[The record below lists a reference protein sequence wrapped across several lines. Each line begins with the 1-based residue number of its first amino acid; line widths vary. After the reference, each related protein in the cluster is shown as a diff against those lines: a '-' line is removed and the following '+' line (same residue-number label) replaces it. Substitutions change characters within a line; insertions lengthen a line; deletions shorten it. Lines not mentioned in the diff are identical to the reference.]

1 MAPDDRR
8 IHPRFPLVLAVQY
21 LGAESV
27 LDYTEN
33 LSATGLFIRT
43 EREFQ
48 VAERVA
54 LVISFPQLLEP
65 VEIEVE
71 VVRMRPATSDTPA
84 GVAVRV
90 PEDRPQDR
98 ERLQEVAHVVSGAKA
113 PDEAVRVLVVEDNAL
128 VAAMY
133 ASALRRMSE
142 GGDPLPVVVETAGD
156 GGQALDR
163 LLRTP
168 RIDVVVTDVFMPV
181 SGITLLE
188 KMRAEPTLA
197 ATPAVVISSGGDA
210 VRDRAAALGVSS
222 FLRKPVNYAELAGAV
237 RQLLTQ
243 AAGRIAASPAGGATP
258 GGLTTQDGERE
269 DRGNQEP
276 ASRR

>member
-1 MAPDDRR
+1 MGQDDRR

-43 EREFQ
+43 EREFEKD
-48 VAERVA
+48 ERVA

-71 VVRMRPATSDTPA
+71 VVRMRPPTADLPG

-90 PEDRPQDR
+90 PEDRVDDR
-98 ERLQEVAHVVSGAKA
+98 ARLADVARVVSGARA
-113 PDEAVRVLVVEDNAL
+113 PDSAVRVLVVEDNAL

-133 ASALRRMSE
+133 ASALRRMAE
-142 GGDPLPVVVETAGD
+142 GGDPLPIAVETAGD
-156 GGQALDR
+156 GGQAFDR
-163 LLRTP
+163 MLREP
-168 RIDVVVTDVFMPV
+168 RVDLVVTDVFMPV

-188 KMRAEPTLA
+188 RMRAEPTLA
-197 ATPAVVISSGGDA
+197 QIPAVVISSGGDA
-210 VRDRAAALGVSS
+210 VREKSVSLGAVT

-237 RQLLTQ
+237 RSLLMD
-243 AAGRIAASPAGGATP
+243 AAGRIAARPEGGS
-258 GGLTTQDGERE
+258 GLTSEEGGSKDQSE
-269 DRGNQEP
+269 QIP
-276 ASRR
+276 AFRR